1 MKEILVKVPEDAWNE
16 ANAIL
21 DDLGLDIE
29 IAVKMFLKRVAKDKT
44 VAFIL
49 PNTDGVGSHYVLEKA
64 PSKTEPIK
72 VDRGD
77 MRKSLAI
84 KIFRERGRHIDAN
97 VTYSSKNRSTYNYW
111 ANPDFSV
118 LRDDWTLI
126 LNDWVNRK
134 LFLLRIPGGSISA
147 SELVARNDKPNL
159 IDIQI
164 LEDNPNFVDRR
175 SEYCFRRFLVDQIDY

>member
-1 MKEILVKVPEDAWNE
+1 MKEILIKVPEDAWEE
-16 ANAIL
+16 ANNVL

-44 VAFIL
+44 VAFVL
-49 PNTDGVGSHYVLEKA
+49 PNTDGVGSHYILGKA
-64 PSKTEPIK
+64 TNKTETIK

-84 KIFRERGRHIDAN
+84 KLFRERGKHIDAN

-118 LRDDWTLI
+118 LRDDWTFI

-134 LFLLRIPGGSISA
+134 LFLLRVPGGSISA

-164 LEDNPNFVDRR
+164 LEDNPSFGDRR